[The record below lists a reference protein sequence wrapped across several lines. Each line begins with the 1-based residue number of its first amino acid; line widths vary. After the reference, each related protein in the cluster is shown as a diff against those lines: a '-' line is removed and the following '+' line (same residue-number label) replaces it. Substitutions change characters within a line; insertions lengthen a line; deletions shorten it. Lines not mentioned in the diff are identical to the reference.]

1 MDGRILD
8 DFIKLFVALVLLC
21 LFVCI
26 GFFIGRE
33 YVLSLKDRS
42 DTHTHIHMYYSGK
55 GVEKS
60 SNDEKMYVDY
70 KDEDL
75 DCLSRNIYFE
85 AGNQSSIG
93 KLAVGLVVMNRVAS
107 KKYPDTICGVVNQ
120 RSQFSWVDDG
130 KSDVPKNDNAW
141 KVSQNLSRDILEG
154 KANFIN
160 FDDVMHYHADYV
172 SPSWSKRM
180 QQVAQIDQHIFYE

>member
-1 MDGRILD
+1 MRA
-8 DFIKLFVALVLLC
+8 K
-21 LFVCI
+21 
-26 GFFIGRE
+26 
-33 YVLSLKDRS
+33 LSLNPVLPMKPTVS
-42 DTHTHIHMYYSGK
+42 TSHSL
-55 GVEKS
+55 KS

>member
-1 MDGRILD
+1 
-8 DFIKLFVALVLLC
+8 
-21 LFVCI
+21 
-26 GFFIGRE
+26 
-33 YVLSLKDRS
+33 
-42 DTHTHIHMYYSGK
+42 MYYSGK